1 MPGSDFRFDRPF
13 KGANRYSCLM
23 AKSPTSEL
31 FSTLKT
37 YFNQLSDGERTP
49 AEVATAFNGWAK
61 ESAESVKAKIA
72 EEVEATVSKMGFI
85 KREEYDLLL
94 ARVSQLEQ
102 SASLKVNRTAAPKK
116 QRKSAISSVAS
127 EQKRTLKKSNVKKSN
142 VKKLKVEK
150 VSK

>member
-1 MPGSDFRFDRPF
+1 
-13 KGANRYSCLM
+13 M
-23 AKSPTSEL
+23 AKTPANEI

-49 AEVATAFNGWAK
+49 AEVATALNGWAK

-94 ARVSQLEQ
+94 ERVSQLE
-102 SASLKVNRTAAPKK
+102 SAG
-116 QRKSAISSVAS
+116 
-127 EQKRTLKKSNVKKSN
+127 LKKAKSSAGTKKKS
-142 VKKLKVEK
+142 VKDSSK
-150 VSK
+150 VSKKPSAKAEAKSVKKRTTKKASM

>member
-1 MPGSDFRFDRPF
+1 
-13 KGANRYSCLM
+13 M
-23 AKSPTSEL
+23 AKTPANEI

-49 AEVATAFNGWAK
+49 AEVATALNGWAK

-94 ARVSQLEQ
+94 ERVSQLE
-102 SASLKVNRTAAPKK
+102 SAGSKKVKSKDGTKK
-116 QRKSAISSVAS
+116 KLVKDSSRVAKKPSAKAEAKSVK
-127 EQKRTLKKSNVKKSN
+127 KRTTKKASM
-142 VKKLKVEK
+142 
-150 VSK
+150 

>member
-1 MPGSDFRFDRPF
+1 
-13 KGANRYSCLM
+13 M
-23 AKSPTSEL
+23 AKTPANEI

-49 AEVATAFNGWAK
+49 AEVATALNGWAK

-94 ARVSQLEQ
+94 ERVSQLE
-102 SASLKVNRTAAPKK
+102 SAGLKKAKSIAGSKK
-116 QRKSAISSVAS
+116 KSVKDSSKISKKPSTKVEAKSVK
-127 EQKRTLKKSNVKKSN
+127 KRTTKKASM
-142 VKKLKVEK
+142 
-150 VSK
+150 

>member
-1 MPGSDFRFDRPF
+1 
-13 KGANRYSCLM
+13 M
-23 AKSPTSEL
+23 AKTPVSEI

-72 EEVEATVSKMGFI
+72 EEVESTVSKMGFI

-94 ARVSQLEQ
+94 QRVSQLEKD
-102 SASLKVNRTAAPKK
+102 S
-116 QRKSAISSVAS
+116 
-127 EQKRTLKKSNVKKSN
+127 VKKKASKVSEKSKGTKAKVSAKD
-142 VKKLKVEK
+142 VKKKTTK
-150 VSK
+150 KASK

>member
-1 MPGSDFRFDRPF
+1 
-13 KGANRYSCLM
+13 M
-23 AKSPTSEL
+23 AKTPASEL

-49 AEVATAFNGWAK
+49 AEVASALNGWAK

-94 ARVSQLEQ
+94 QRVDQLEKA
-102 SASLKVNRTAAPKK
+102 SAKKSSATKRSSKVSEKLPKPSKAKVAAQGDK
-116 QRKSAISSVAS
+116 
-127 EQKRTLKKSNVKKSN
+127 KRTIKKA
-142 VKKLKVEK
+142 
-150 VSK
+150 SK

>member
-1 MPGSDFRFDRPF
+1 
-13 KGANRYSCLM
+13 M
-23 AKSPTSEL
+23 AKTPASEL

-49 AEVATAFNGWAK
+49 AEVATALNGWAK

-94 ARVSQLEQ
+94 QRVDQLEKA
-102 SASLKVNRTAAPKK
+102 SAKK
-116 QRKSAISSVAS
+116 SSVTKRAS
-127 EQKRTLKKSNVKKSN
+127 KVSE
-142 VKKLKVEK
+142 KLPK
-150 VSK
+150 VSKVKVAAQVEKKRTIKKASK